1 MINEVYMIV
10 RIIQFLLFLATF
22 WLIYR
27 IYQTKNT
34 RKQRILLVASISA
47 ALNMYGYLEVM
58 TTMSEQSSRWA
69 VRSQY
74 VSALLYLVFM
84 LHLIELL
91 CDFSVGKI
99 QTYILW
105 TLNVVFAILI
115 CVDEGLQILFRN
127 YTFEENLLAVQIH
140 FDCTP
145 LGYVYMAYVICLVA
159 AILYVG
165 TVIRQNKAKDAI
177 VTVLAVFTVLPCLG
191 YVLNLAGLTGGYDAQ
206 SLLMV
211 LACWIA
217 YRANCNY
224 HILDDGQIARETI
237 LDEMAEGYIILD
249 NERNVKAYNA
259 IAAMLYPELEKPKE
273 REVIIELIYLHNH
286 DVIEH
291 NGKICNVVVSDLK
304 ENGDLTGYV
313 MWLYDC
319 TDEYYYMKDLEQV
332 KKRAKDLDKTRNLF
346 LNHMTHG
353 FGAPLQIIKD
363 RADAIYADE
372 RSSEDVREMTL
383 EIFEAGQKLQ
393 DMVAVMMDYSGPE
406 DAVRLQETE
415 YSTEQLVRLLSG
427 MLEARRRG
435 RCRQAELV
443 ASPQIPQRWYGSL
456 DGIGQALS
464 AVFRCIGIASKVS
477 QMRLEVTS
485 ETRYADT
492 LLITTL
498 YLEDNGATTGEFNRL
513 EAIRHKDAELLE
525 EKVDYIPYVYCTR
538 VLAEMKGTM
547 QCSVDGTQSRISL
560 MFPERVVDNTPF
572 GIRQEAADEAREQT
586 GDEVQG
592 QTGDEAAEKVHTV
605 MVVDDNLIYLKEMD
619 NWLRKMGLKTIMAKS
634 GAECLRILE
643 RKSVDMIF
651 MDQMMPEMEGTE
663 AFEKIRELELKKQ
676 TAPVPVILL
685 TADDAAGARKE
696 YLEYGFDNYLSK
708 PIEEQQVCE
717 EVRKYLP
724 V

>member
-1 MINEVYMIV
+1 MINVVYMVV
-10 RIIQFLLFLATF
+10 RIIQFSLFLATF

-34 RKQRILLVASISA
+34 RKQRILLVASICA
-47 ALNMYGYLEVM
+47 ALNMYGYLEAM
-58 TTMSEQSSRWA
+58 TTMSEQSSKWA

-99 QTYILW
+99 QAYILW

-127 YTFEENLLAVQIH
+127 YTFEENLLALQIH

-165 TVIRQNKAKDAI
+165 TVIRQSKGKDAI

-206 SLLMV
+206 SALMV

-217 YRANCNY
+217 YRANGNY

-291 NGKICNVVVSDLK
+291 NGKICNVVVSELK

-353 FGAPLQIIKD
+353 FGSPLHIIKD
-363 RADAIYADE
+363 RADAIYEDE

-393 DMVAVMMDYSGPE
+393 DMVAVMMDYSGSE
-406 DAVRLQETE
+406 DAVRLKETE

-427 MLEARRRG
+427 MLEARRQG
-435 RCRQAELV
+435 RCRQAEFV

-456 DGIGQALS
+456 DGIEQALS

-477 QMRLEVTS
+477 QMRMEVTS

-513 EAIRHKDAELLE
+513 EAMRHKDAESLE
-525 EKVDYIPYVYCTR
+525 EKVDYIPYAYCTK

-547 QCSVDGTQSRISL
+547 YCSVDGTQSKISL

-572 GIRQEAADEAREQT
+572 GVRQGAADEA
-586 GDEVQG
+586 QG
-592 QTGDEAAEKVHTV
+592 QTGDEAAKKVHTV

-663 AFEKIRELELKKQ
+663 AFEKVRELELKKQ

-685 TADDAAGARKE
+685 TADDAAGARKK

-708 PIEEQQVCE
+708 PIEEQQICA
-717 EVRKYLP
+717 EVRKYLS